1 MLRSLVLSSYGLA
14 ERRLEHPNWLIR
26 RSAQASVLALAT
38 ISLALPRA
46 DAEPTAT
53 RDPSTALVRQLSAS
67 AALREAVQVGGRVKR
82 RLACVFRALLM
93 RLSVAAEACERQRHG
108 ERRVALRVAGPID
121 QRTLR
126 NLLIWQNH
134 VLPSQLSEDRDRQ
147 VDVALALANG
157 RESEPRL
164 FDLLSIALML
174 ERVRNVTIVWDEVGA
189 APSMRAGDLDAIP
202 RDVIG
207 HVEVRGTRGGVKLL
221 PDGRKRANDFFKL
234 AWPGRRIVAVGLLE
248 REDGTAEPAEL
259 ELWLGLIERLGRAR
273 TDIAFVMLN
282 RLAPSQW
289 REWPAHVRFARHQ
302 GLTLQDAVG
311 LAQVADGYLG
321 VLDIFGLAAHSAAR
335 PGVYVP
341 LDQGG
346 LPSAGAS
353 PANATGEQLMVG
365 SRDRARIETAVDT
378 FVAAMPSP

>member
-1 MLRSLVLSSYGLA
+1 MLRSLVLSSYSLA

-46 DAEPTAT
+46 DAEPTAA

-93 RLSVAAEACERQRHG
+93 RLSVAAEARERQRHG
-108 ERRVALRVAGPID
+108 ERRAALRVAGPID

-134 VLPSQLSEDRDRQ
+134 VLPSQLSEDRDRRA
-147 VDVALALANG
+147 DVALALANG

-248 REDGTAEPAEL
+248 REDGTAEPTEL
-259 ELWLGLIERLGRAR
+259 ELWLGLIERVGRAR

-341 LDQGG
+341 LDQCG

-365 SRDRARIETAVDT
+365 SRDRARIEIAVDT